1 MLSAHLVEKGWRRL
15 ISSGPQPASRSEFMK
30 VLSSIEAIL
39 IRAIHA
45 SQTNRTYLS
54 DVSLDTAIETE
65 TSNERS
71 TTVEICRCPVGY
83 SGTSCEVWS
92 ICVILRIIVYC
103 KFFNTRIRPI
113 SHVVLDIIRKQ
124 MNTVQGAHVILM
136 KRAVR
141 LARTR
146 GLHVSVSLDIPDL
159 HATF

>member
-65 TSNERS
+65 TSNEQS

-92 ICVILRIIVYC
+92 FVLYCEILFIVN
-103 KFFNTRIRPI
+103 FLTR
-113 SHVVLDIIRKQ
+113 
-124 MNTVQGAHVILM
+124 TFVQLVM
-136 KRAVR
+136 
-141 LARTR
+141 
-146 GLHVSVSLDIPDL
+146 
-159 HATF
+159 